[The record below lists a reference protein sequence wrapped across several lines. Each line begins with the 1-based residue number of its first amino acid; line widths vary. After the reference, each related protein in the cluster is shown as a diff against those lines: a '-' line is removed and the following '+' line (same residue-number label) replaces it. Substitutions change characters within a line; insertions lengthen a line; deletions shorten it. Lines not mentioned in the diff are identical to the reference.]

1 MNIRA
6 TQVCTWILGLVG
18 DDAAHKVRLSA
29 AQVSHQ
35 LVQVLLYLHTKTVF
49 SSKCILFKAVFLK
62 SWWHYLYIYFS
73 DLFSAPFL
81 ITLVQLTL
89 CNCETVWKEAAFLLL
104 SLVSDFGS
112 PAETTTNNA
121 GLLWARCL
129 CFPDSVCL
137 AKYPCQ
143 SWCSSQTV
151 RPSVCW
157 RISGT
162 EPPPSHSEGLCSYPA
177 SRWYCTAPTVR
188 YRPTM
193 IMNWFLLSFS
203 LDRFNSTQRKV
214 WILLSYPV
222 VSLVSIRSS
231 PRLRSRAPSF
241 QYLLLAK
248 TMQNIIIRF
257 FIYPLNFLNFF
268 QCVL

>member
-112 PAETTTNNA
+112 PAETTEQTMLVYYGLGVYVFQIAFVWLSTHVRADVVLKQSGHQFVGGFLEQSHHRLIQRVSVLIQPA
-121 GLLWARCL
+121 GDIVRHLQWDTDQLWL
-129 CFPDSVCL
+129 WTDF
-137 AKYPCQ
+137 Y
-143 SWCSSQTV
+143 
-151 RPSVCW
+151 
-157 RISGT
+157 
-162 EPPPSHSEGLCSYPA
+162 SHSP
-177 SRWYCTAPTVR
+177 
-188 YRPTM
+188 
-193 IMNWFLLSFS
+193 
-203 LDRFNSTQRKV
+203 
-214 WILLSYPV
+214 WIDLT
-222 VSLVSIRSS
+222 
-231 PRLRSRAPSF
+231 LRREKCESCCLI
-241 QYLLLAK
+241 Q
-248 TMQNIIIRF
+248 
-257 FIYPLNFLNFF
+257 
-268 QCVL
+268 